1 MRVAITGAS
10 GFIGTPL
17 LRRLQDAGHTVL
29 TIGRARGGATPD
41 IVWDAA
47 TSIDAAKLDG
57 VDAVLHLAGE
67 SIAQRWT
74 SDAKRRIRESRV
86 QGTSL
91 LARTLAALPR
101 RPRVLVSMSAIGI
114 YGNRGDD
121 TIDESSPIGR
131 GFLAEIGAAWEGSAD
146 AARAA
151 GIRVVHPRLGI
162 VLSPDGGAL
171 DKMLPIFPL
180 GAGGQNGSG
189 TPWKRLDPRT
199 APFPPPGLPVPPG
212 TSGRQWMSGISRTD
226 TLRALEFLVT
236 SETLDG
242 AVNLTAPAPVTNADF
257 TSILGQA
264 IHRPTIAPV
273 PEFAIKLLYGEMGE
287 ATVIEGQKVLP
298 KKLLDAGFE
307 FSHRTLAEA
316 LRAEGV
322 K

>member
-171 DKMLPIFPL
+171 DKMLPIFSL
-180 GAGGQNGSG
+180 GAGGKIG
-189 TPWKRLDPRT
+189 
-199 APFPPPGLPVPPG
+199 
-212 TSGRQWMSGISRTD
+212 SGRQWMSWISRTD

>member
-1 MRVAITGAS
+1 MNVAITGAS

-17 LRRLQDAGHTVL
+17 VRRLQDAGHTVL
-29 TIGRARGGATPD
+29 TIGRAHGGSPPD

-47 TSIDAAKLDG
+47 TSIDAARLDG
-57 VDAVLHLAGE
+57 VDAVVHLAGE

-74 SDAKRRIRESRV
+74 SDAKRRIRDSRV

-162 VLSPDGGAL
+162 VLSPEGGAL
-171 DKMLPIFPL
+171 GKMLPIFSL
-180 GAGGQNGSG
+180 GAGGKIG
-189 TPWKRLDPRT
+189 
-199 APFPPPGLPVPPG
+199 
-212 TSGRQWMSGISRTD
+212 SGRQWMSWISRTD

-236 SETLDG
+236 SESLEG
-242 AVNLTAPAPVTNADF
+242 AVNLTAPAPVTNAEF
-257 TSILGQA
+257 TSVLGKA
-264 IHRPTIAPV
+264 LHRPTIAPV

-298 KKLLDAGFE
+298 KKLLEAGFE
-307 FSHRTLAEA
+307 FSHKTLPAA
-316 LRAEGV
+316 LEAEGV
-322 K
+322 R

>member
-1 MRVAITGAS
+1 MKVAITGAS

-17 LRRLQDAGHTVL
+17 VRRLQDAGHTVL
-29 TIGRARGGATPD
+29 RIGRAHGGSTPD

-47 TSIDAAKLDG
+47 TSIDTAKLDG

-74 SDAKRRIRESRV
+74 SDAKQRIRDSRV

-121 TIDESSPIGR
+121 TIDESSPVGR
-131 GFLAEIGAAWEGSAD
+131 GFLADIGAAWEGSAD
-146 AARAA
+146 AARTA

-171 DKMLPIFPL
+171 GKMLPIFSL
-180 GAGGQNGSG
+180 GAGGKIG
-189 TPWKRLDPRT
+189 
-199 APFPPPGLPVPPG
+199 
-212 TSGRQWMSGISRTD
+212 SGRQWMSWISRTD

-236 SETLDG
+236 SESLEG
-242 AVNLTAPAPVTNADF
+242 PVNLTAPAPVTNADF
-257 TSILGQA
+257 TSILGKA
-264 IHRPTIAPV
+264 LHRPTIAPV

-298 KKLLDAGFE
+298 KKLLGAGFE
-307 FSHRTLAEA
+307 FSHRTLAQA
-316 LRAEGV
+316 LQAEGV

>member
-1 MRVAITGAS
+1 MKVAITGAS

-17 LRRLQDAGHTVL
+17 VRRLQDAGHTVL

-47 TSIDAAKLDG
+47 TSIDSARLDG

-74 SDAKRRIRESRV
+74 SDAKQRIRDSRV

-91 LARTLAALPR
+91 LARALAALPR

-114 YGNRGDD
+114 YGNRGDE

-171 DKMLPIFPL
+171 GKMLPIFSL
-180 GAGGQNGSG
+180 GAGGKIG
-189 TPWKRLDPRT
+189 
-199 APFPPPGLPVPPG
+199 
-212 TSGRQWMSGISRTD
+212 SGRQWMSWISRTD

-236 SETLDG
+236 SESVEG
-242 AVNLTAPAPVTNADF
+242 AVNLTAPAPVTNAEF

-264 IHRPTIAPV
+264 LHRPTIAPV

-307 FSHRTLAEA
+307 FSHRTLEA
-316 LRAEGV
+316 ALHAEGV

>member
-1 MRVAITGAS
+1 MKVAITGAS

-17 LRRLQDAGHTVL
+17 VRRLQDAGHTVL
-29 TIGRARGGATPD
+29 RIGRARGGSTPD

-47 TSIDAAKLDG
+47 TSIDTAKLDG

-74 SDAKRRIRESRV
+74 PDAKQRIRDSRV

-121 TIDESSPIGR
+121 TIDESSPVGR
-131 GFLAEIGAAWEGSAD
+131 GFLADIGAAWEGSAD
-146 AARAA
+146 AARTA

-171 DKMLPIFPL
+171 GKMLPIFSL
-180 GAGGQNGSG
+180 GAGGKIG
-189 TPWKRLDPRT
+189 
-199 APFPPPGLPVPPG
+199 
-212 TSGRQWMSGISRTD
+212 SGRQWMSWISRTD

-236 SETLDG
+236 SESLEG
-242 AVNLTAPAPVTNADF
+242 PVNLTAPAPVTNADF

-264 IHRPTIAPV
+264 LHRPTIAPV

-298 KKLLDAGFE
+298 KKLLGAGFE

-322 K
+322 Q